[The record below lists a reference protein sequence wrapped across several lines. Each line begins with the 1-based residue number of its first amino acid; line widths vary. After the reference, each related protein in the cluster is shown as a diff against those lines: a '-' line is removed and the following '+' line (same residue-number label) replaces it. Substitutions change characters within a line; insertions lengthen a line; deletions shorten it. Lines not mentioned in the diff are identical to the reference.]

1 MDTTVVYGI
10 NVQNNVNEK
19 KWEYTVLLS
28 DIYNVF
34 VSVFSYNCS
43 ITEEHK
49 QKTRLMNNYYEN
61 KKLYIFSFNIQ

>member
-10 NVQNNVNEK
+10 NGQNVIEK

-49 QKTRLMNNYYEN
+49 QKTRLMNNY
-61 KKLYIFSFNIQ
+61 